1 MSLSYISQ
9 SMAPFVFYSRIFFF
23 FLIHGDGFSKQKK
36 REWGGIFC
44 YLSWESHTSL
54 CLPSHLFSSWNLWL
68 QSSLGLLCIVM
79 CLTCCCSVAKLCL
92 ILCDPI
98 DWKHA
103 KFPCPL
109 PSPRACSDSCLL
121 SQWCHL
127 TILSSVAPFSSCL
140 QSFPVSGSFPVGQL
154 FIAGG
159 QSFGVLASA
168 SVLSM
173 NVQGWFPLGL
183 TGLISFYPRDS
194 QESSPAPQFESI
206 NFSMFSLLYGPAVTS
221 VHDYWKNY
229 SLDYA
234 ELCLYG

>member
-1 MSLSYISQ
+1 MAKNMASFGKCSEYIWKYCV
-9 SMAPFVFYSRIFFF
+9 FVCCWMEYSKNIN
-23 FLIHGDGFSKQKK
+23 LIM
-36 REWGGIFC
+36 
-44 YLSWESHTSL
+44 
-54 CLPSHLFSSWNLWL
+54 L
-68 QSSLGLLCIVM
+68 QPNNNNIRSF
-79 CLTCCCSVAKLCL
+79 CCCSVVSDSLWPHGL
-92 ILCDPI
+92 QHYRL
-98 DWKHA
+98 
-103 KFPCPL
+103 PCPSL
-109 PSPRACSDSCLL
+109 SPGACSNSCLL

-127 TILSSVAPFSSCL
+127 TILSSVAPFSSCP

-206 NFSMFSLLYGPAVTS
+206 NFSMFSLLYGPALTS